1 MQLMLSEY
9 DHKPAVALTTQQRDQ
24 LRRMTKSVTVSPTI
38 GYEGHYD
45 LTPGSSV
52 GVIHLADDL
61 ELLIRP
67 KLPIERVLFLIS
79 YALEHGRWQEAS
91 ASLGEADTILEAI
104 IQSFAYRLRRTLL
117 RGVLQ
122 GYRSEDDS
130 LTTVRGRWR
139 IGDQIRARYG
149 IVPPVE
155 VSFDDFTED
164 IEPNRLLRAALH
176 RLLRLP
182 VRSDRSRWP
191 LRAIDARLG
200 NVRLVE
206 YDPRR
211 VPQVT
216 FDRRSEHYRG
226 AVDLARLILSG
237 TSFDLAPGAVAAS
250 AFLVDMNK
258 VFEDFVIVALRE
270 ALGVS
275 DRVLVQGASGK
286 PLFLDLAER
295 VSVEPDISYWAGDRC
310 LFVGDVKYK
319 RIMPVGFP
327 NADLYQ
333 LTAYTIA
340 TDLDGGILIYAAG
353 EAGDDIHDVRHIDKR
368 LIVAPL
374 DLRVPPAQLLGQIKT
389 LASRIAPIAQAA

>member
-1 MQLMLSEY
+1 MQLTLSEY
-9 DHKPAVALTTQQRDQ
+9 DTAQAVALTAQQRDQ
-24 LRRMTKSVTVSPTI
+24 LRSLTASVTVVPTI
-38 GYEGHYD
+38 GHEGRYD

-52 GVIHLADDL
+52 GVIHLAAGL

-79 YALEHGRWQEAS
+79 YALDHGRWHESPAGLS
-91 ASLGEADTILEAI
+91 RAEGLLEAI
-104 IQSFAYRLRRTLL
+104 IQGFAYRLRRTLA

-122 GYRSEDDS
+122 GYRSEDDA

-139 IGDQIRARYG
+139 IGDQIRTRYG

-164 IEPNRLLRAALH
+164 IEPNRLLRAAIH
-176 RLLRLP
+176 RLLNLP
-182 VRSDRSRWP
+182 MRSDRSRWP

-200 NVRLVE
+200 NVRLVD

-226 AVDLARLILSG
+226 AVGLARLVLSG
-237 TSFDLAPGAVAAS
+237 VSFDLGSGGVAAS
-250 AFLVDMNK
+250 AFLIDMNK
-258 VFEDFVIVALRE
+258 VFEDFVVVALRD

-286 PLFLDLAER
+286 QLFLGRGERIRLKPDLSLWSGE
-295 VSVEPDISYWAGDRC
+295 RC

-319 RIMPVGFP
+319 RVHVDAYP

-340 TDLDGGILIYAAG
+340 TGLPSGTLVYAAG
-353 EAGDDIHDVRHIDKR
+353 TEAATRYEVVHLGKR
-368 LIVAPL
+368 LELMPL
-374 DLRVPPAQLLGQIKT
+374 DLGVPPDLILGQVAS
-389 LASRIAPIAQAA
+389 LATRMREARAA